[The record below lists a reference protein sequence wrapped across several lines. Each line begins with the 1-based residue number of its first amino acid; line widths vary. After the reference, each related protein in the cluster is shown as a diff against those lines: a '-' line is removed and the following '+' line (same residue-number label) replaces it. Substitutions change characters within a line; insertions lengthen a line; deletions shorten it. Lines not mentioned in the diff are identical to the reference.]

1 MREYME
7 LRVLQTAEYILEK
20 KTTVR
25 DAAKRFHVSKS
36 TVHKDM
42 GERLME
48 LDPSL
53 YADIR
58 KILELNKAERHLRG
72 GLATREKY
80 KVVAKIKDTGTK
92 KKNCIKM
99 IMKRKEA

>member
-1 MREYME
+1 MREHME
-7 LRVLQTAEYILEK
+7 LRVLQTAEYILER

-25 DAAKRFHVSKS
+25 EAAKRFHVSKS

-48 LDPSL
+48 LEPSL
-53 YADIR
+53 YADVR
-58 KILELNKAERHLRG
+58 GVLEQNKAERHLRG

-80 KVVAKIKDTGTK
+80 RIVAKMKD
-92 KKNCIKM
+92 KM
-99 IMKRKEA
+99 QNK